1 MKVKIQ
7 LDSKI
12 LTESEYL
19 DAVQLKNAE
28 KNLKIAQDNADFEA
42 SERERKIQAQSDDYA
57 NELSLLQENSDR
69 AVEIKKAQLDAQMQ
83 IEISDAQKRGSSVVL
98 VEQKFATMKKKIDKD
113 VNDAKLDQAKRITDG
128 IINLFG
134 KTTKAGKAAAS
145 ASVAIDTYKGAQAA
159 ITGMAGAGPVGWALG
174 AIEAGVIIA
183 GGAKSISDI
192 WAVNENAASSVSSTA
207 STAASSATQNTGTT
221 YTNLPT
227 IASMYGSNASQ
238 NETAQ
243 IIAQSAPAPV
253 VSVTEI
259 TNMQNTVQVKENSKL

>member
-1 MKVKIQ
+1 M
-7 LDSKI
+7 
-12 LTESEYL
+12 
-19 DAVQLKNAE
+19 
-28 KNLKIAQDNADFEA
+28 
-42 SERERKIQAQSDDYA
+42 
-57 NELSLLQENSDR
+57 
-69 AVEIKKAQLDAQMQ
+69 
-83 IEISDAQKRGSSVVL
+83 
-98 VEQKFATMKKKIDKD
+98 
-113 VNDAKLDQAKRITDG
+113 
-128 IINLFG
+128 NLFG

-192 WAVNENAASSVSSTA
+192 WAVNENAASSVSSTT
-207 STAASSATQNTGTT
+207 STAASSATQSTGTT

-243 IIAQSAPAPV
+243 IIAQSAPSPV